1 MRTMTIGC
9 LGALGAGF
17 ALALSI
23 LPVSAAPAPSSVRL
37 YVFDCGQLDIQDIT
51 PYQLKR
57 EEMATNLMS
66 VPCFLIAHQNGN
78 LIWDVGAVPDSA
90 IPNSGTGRLRQYG
103 TSNKKLE
110 TQLAEAGYKPS
121 DITYIAFSHFHW
133 DHVGNANLFAGAT
146 WLTREIERQQMFSD
160 PPSPR
165 TEPANFSKLKDSITV
180 SITGDYDVFGD
191 GSVVI
196 KASPGHSPGHQVLY
210 VKLKNS
216 GGVVLS
222 GDLYH
227 YPEERN
233 LKRVPSTEF
242 DGRQTAQSRAE
253 IENFLTQS
261 KAQLWIQHDF
271 NGMAKIKKSPGF
283 YD

>member
-1 MRTMTIGC
+1 MRKTSLVRRGIWGTAC
-9 LGALGAGF
+9 V
-17 ALALSI
+17 LALLVQSAD
-23 LPVSAAPAPSSVRL
+23 AAPAPRAVRL

-66 VPCFLIAHQNGN
+66 VPCFLIAHPNGN
-78 LIWDVGAVPDSA
+78 LMWDVGAVPDSA
-90 IPNSGTGRLRQYG
+90 IPDGGTGRLRQYG

-110 TQLAEAGYKPS
+110 TQLSEAGYKPS
-121 DITYIAFSHFHW
+121 DITYITFSHFHW
-133 DHVGNANLFAGAT
+133 DHVGNANLFASAT

-165 TEPANFSKLKDSITV
+165 TEPTNFNKLKDSITV

-210 VKLKNS
+210 VKLPNT

-242 DGRQTAQSRAE
+242 DGKQTAQSRSE

-271 NGMAKIKKSPGF
+271 NGMAKIKKSPAF